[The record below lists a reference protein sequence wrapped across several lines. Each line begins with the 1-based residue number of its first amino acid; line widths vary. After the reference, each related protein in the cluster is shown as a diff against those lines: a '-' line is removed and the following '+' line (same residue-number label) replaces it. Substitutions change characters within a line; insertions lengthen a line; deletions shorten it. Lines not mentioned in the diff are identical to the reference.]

1 MPSFALV
8 SDLLCGL
15 PLVSRSSSI
24 GAARWLTRAP
34 AADRCI
40 AGRRRRAGRNNPRE
54 LSPTSQLHVG
64 GVAILETPDRGWRE
78 PMRAY
83 LTVIGLALGL
93 VAVWAALVPF
103 VA

>member
-1 MPSFALV
+1 VV
-8 SDLLCGL
+8 SEGAS
-15 PLVSRSSSI
+15 SRPVHRRS
-24 GAARWLTRAP
+24 AAK
-34 AADRCI
+34 
-40 AGRRRRAGRNNPRE
+40 GRNNPRE

>member
-1 MPSFALV
+1 
-8 SDLLCGL
+8 
-15 PLVSRSSSI
+15 
-24 GAARWLTRAP
+24 
-34 AADRCI
+34 
-40 AGRRRRAGRNNPRE
+40 
-54 LSPTSQLHVG
+54 VG

>member
-1 MPSFALV
+1 VV
-8 SDLLCGL
+8 SEGAS
-15 PLVSRSSSI
+15 SRPV
-24 GAARWLTRAP
+24 RR
-34 AADRCI
+34 I